1 MLTFNQVLI
10 IVADVMDEPES
21 LSEPLSP
28 GEVRRIA
35 REILQSGTVGWSS
48 HAKKEMAADDLTMVD
63 CVNVIRAGAPRAGEY
78 ENGTYRYQIETA
90 KMVVV
95 VAFRSSSHLIVVT
108 AWRVR

>member
-1 MLTFNQVLI
+1 
-10 IVADVMDEPES
+10 
-21 LSEPLSP
+21 
-28 GEVRRIA
+28 
-35 REILQSGTVGWSS
+35 
-48 HAKKEMAADDLTMVD
+48 MVD